1 MKIRRWKLVRPSR
14 IAVAWVAGLTVAG
27 ALQVWLH
34 LQTTEV
40 GYQLSALHRVID
52 RLAGE
57 KSELEVELATLTAPG
72 SLDAVAKTR
81 LGLRAPRDG
90 QIVGMP

>member
-1 MKIRRWKLVRPSR
+1 MRIRRWKLVRPSR
-14 IAVAWVAGLTVAG
+14 IVVAWVAGLTAAG
-27 ALQVWLH
+27 ALAVWLH

-72 SLDAVAKTR
+72 SLDAAAKTR
-81 LGLRAPRDG
+81 LGMRAPRDG